1 MEEAIEQPKDLNF
14 NIDMSNNS
22 NNKATIQSKQNQVS
36 QENLGETRKINSQ
49 KQQQMSSSDKINIT
63 NFLSEVNPNIC
74 HKKKYPASE

>member
-74 HKKKYPASE
+74 HKKKVSSK